1 MHVGLNLIYLVPG
14 ETGGTETYAREL
26 VAAFVAHH
34 PQLRVTA
41 FVNRESA
48 ADPGSPWRG
57 LVPTVTVP
65 VNARRRS
72 EWVRGEQQLLPGL
85 ASRVGVDVL
94 HSLANTTP
102 LRGPQRRVVTIQD
115 VIFRIYPET
124 HTRARALALRV
135 LVPLGARRAHRI
147 IASSG
152 STRDDLVALFGV
164 RPAKI
169 DVVPLGLGARTVE
182 PTAEPELRD
191 RLGLG
196 ARAVA
201 LTVSAK
207 RPHKNLL
214 RLLEALALIPAE
226 RRPLLILP
234 GYPTS
239 HEAELRARAT
249 SLGLDGDTRFLGW
262 VADEDMEGLYA
273 LASCFVFPSLYE
285 GFGLPV
291 LEAMA
296 RGVPVA
302 TSARGS
308 LAEVAGDAALLF
320 EPEDPRAIASALER
334 LLGDG
339 TERTRLRQLGLA
351 QAGRFTW
358 QATAAATVATYR
370 KTLLGERSLS

>member
-14 ETGGTETYAREL
+14 ETGGTETYAHEL
-26 VAAFVAHH
+26 VAALVTHH
-34 PQLRVTA
+34 PHLRITA

-48 ADPGSPWRG
+48 GDHNSPWPG
-57 LVPTVTVP
+57 LVRTVTVP

-72 EWVRGEQQLLPGL
+72 EWVRGEQLLLPGL
-85 ASRVGVDVL
+85 AARAGVDLV

-102 LRGPQRRVVTIQD
+102 LRGSQRRVVTIQD
-115 VIFRIYPET
+115 VIFKIYPET

-147 IASSG
+147 IASSV
-152 STRDDLVALFGV
+152 STRDDLVELFGV
-164 RPAKI
+164 PPSKI
-169 DVVPLGLGARTVE
+169 DVVPLGLGARTVA
-182 PTAEPELRD
+182 PSAERGLRE

-196 ARAVA
+196 TRSIV

-207 RPHKNLL
+207 RPHKNLV
-214 RLLEALALIPAE
+214 RLLDALALIPSG
-226 RRPLLILP
+226 RRPLLVLP

-239 HEAELRARAT
+239 HEAELRARAAAI
-249 SLGLDGDTRFLGW
+249 GLAEDTQFLNW
-262 VADEDMEGLYA
+262 VTDEDMEGLYA
-273 LASCFVFPSLYE
+273 IATCFVFPSLYE

-320 EPEDPRAIASALER
+320 DPEDPRSMAAAVER
-334 LLGDG
+334 LLGDDAK
-339 TERTRLRQLGLA
+339 RAHLQQLGFA
-351 QAGRFTW
+351 QAARFTW
-358 QATAAATVATYR
+358 EETASATVATYR
-370 KTLLGERSLS
+370 RSLQETRA

>member
-1 MHVGLNLIYLVPG
+1 VHVGLNLIYLVPG

-26 VAAFVAHH
+26 VAALVAHH
-34 PQLRVTA
+34 PQVRLTA
-41 FVNRESA
+41 FINRESA
-48 ADPGSPWRG
+48 ADAHSPWPG
-57 LVPTVTVP
+57 LIPTVTVP
-65 VNARRRS
+65 VNARKRS

-85 ASRVGVDVL
+85 AARAGADII

-115 VIFRIYPET
+115 VIFKIYPEA
-124 HTRARALALRV
+124 HTRARALAMRL

-152 STRDDLVALFGV
+152 STRDDLVEHFGV
-164 RPAKI
+164 RPSKI

-182 PTAEPELRD
+182 PTAEGDLRTRLELSSRT
-191 RLGLG
+191 
-196 ARAVA
+196 VA

-214 RLLEALALIPAE
+214 RLLDGLALIPAE

-234 GYPTS
+234 GYPTE
-239 HEAELRARAT
+239 HEAELRARA
-249 SLGLDGDTRFLGW
+249 SQLGLEGDTRFLGW

-273 LASCFVFPSLYE
+273 LAACFVFPSLYE

-302 TSARGS
+302 TSDRGS

-320 EPEDPRAIASALER
+320 DPEDPRSIAAALER

-339 TERTRLRQLGLA
+339 AERARLRRLGVA
-351 QAGRFTW
+351 QAARFTW
-358 QATAAATVATYR
+358 EATAAGTVASYR
-370 KTLLGERSLS
+370 TALLRDLS